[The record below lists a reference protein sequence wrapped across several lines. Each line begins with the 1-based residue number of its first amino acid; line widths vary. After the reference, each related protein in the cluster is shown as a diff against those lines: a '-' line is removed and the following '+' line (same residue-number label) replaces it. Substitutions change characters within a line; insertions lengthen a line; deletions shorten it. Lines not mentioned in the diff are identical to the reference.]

1 MVLRKRQIPR
11 AEAID
16 KVMIYYDIFENILN
30 LYNNYTS
37 ITILLHKMPCVCT

>member
-16 KVMIYYDIFENILN
+16 KVMIYYDIFVNILN
-30 LYNNYTS
+30 LYNYTS
-37 ITILLHKMPCVCT
+37 ITILLHKMPRACT